1 MSIVGGLDVHRA
13 QITYDHLDLETG
25 EVEVGRVVPATR
37 VELRKWLSRF
47 GGKEAVFKRKKKF
60 ITR

>member
-1 MSIVGGLDVHRA
+1 MDVHRA
-13 QITYDHLDLETG
+13 QITYDHLDLETD